1 MAFHAST
8 EAVTERSLNGQ
19 YSEGEITIVEDI
31 HAFIFLYYSH
41 INWIFMFIRKVQE
54 ADRGL

>member
-19 YSEGEITIVEDI
+19 YLEGEIIIVKDI

-41 INWIFMFIRKVQE
+41 INWIFMFMHETQE